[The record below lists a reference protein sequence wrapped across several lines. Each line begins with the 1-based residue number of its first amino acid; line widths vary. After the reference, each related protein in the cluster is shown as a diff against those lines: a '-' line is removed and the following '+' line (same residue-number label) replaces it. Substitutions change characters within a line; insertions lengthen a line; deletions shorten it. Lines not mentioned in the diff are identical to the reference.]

1 MTAKAAFSAH
11 RIDRNQLKP
20 LRNAVIVSEM
30 NFEERLSTGGIVLVK
45 DNGKSSGIRPRWGRV
60 YAVGPEQ
67 HDVKVGTWICVEH
80 GRWTRGID
88 IEDEHGKQTL
98 RRVDPKDIMMESD
111 EMPQDVTFS
120 DAIHVEAK
128 PSWMQH
134 NWYGISQTNGL

>member
-1 MTAKAAFSAH
+1 
-11 RIDRNQLKP
+11 
-20 LRNAVIVSEM
+20 
-30 NFEERLSTGGIVLVK
+30 
-45 DNGKSSGIRPRWGRV
+45 V

-67 HDVKVGTWICVEH
+67 HNVKVGTWICVEH

-111 EMPQDVTFS
+111 EMPADVTFS
-120 DAIHVEAK
+120 DAINIEAK

-134 NWYGISQTNGL
+134 N

>member
-1 MTAKAAFSAH
+1 MTKAAYSAH

-20 LRNAVIVSEM
+20 LRDAVIVSEM
-30 NFEERLSTGGIVLVK
+30 NFDERLSTGGIVLVK

-60 YAVGPEQ
+60 YAVGPDQ
-67 HDVKVGTWICVEH
+67 HSVKVGTWICVEH
-80 GRWTRGID
+80 GRWTRGLD

-128 PSWMQH
+128 PDWMQH
-134 NWYGISQTNGL
+134 N